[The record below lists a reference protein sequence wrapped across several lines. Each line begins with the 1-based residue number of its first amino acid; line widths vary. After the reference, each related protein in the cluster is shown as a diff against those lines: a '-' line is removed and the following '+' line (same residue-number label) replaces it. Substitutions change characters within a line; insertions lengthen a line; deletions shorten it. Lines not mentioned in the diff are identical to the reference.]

1 MATLNLFVKLQ
12 FRFFGQGPTLNETT
26 NETVTSFYFKVSI
39 LHYGQTNPDIFETT
53 YFLTRIGLASTRNQW
68 IRSQKP
74 PLSRAVKDP
83 VRVHTSLLESS
94 SNARLWWGALR
105 DDTKNRCVT
114 HYVHMNPEKLCRFK
128 NGQIRV
134 NMALAEVG
142 GVPLKRTRGDTSGFP
157 LYPAGSE
164 CGGALWIVVPLC
176 RKDLWKEAVAHFK
189 YRRLHRQHPGPTH
202 KNESFIT
209 HDLICIW
216 SFFSV
221 LTIFID
227 FFFLWEISYPDGGA
241 RAKNRANTNR
251 KVWGEQLFPIPLILF
266 GFRLHFTMWTLGNK
280 LVLNFVVC
288 WASLRLWKDSMQFF
302 YVENNIDNNHRPFA
316 RWRHF
321 TAIRPESFGVLLSCA
336 N

>member
-83 VRVHTSLLESS
+83 VRVHTSLWESS
-94 SNARLWWGALR
+94 SNACLWWGALR
-105 DDTKNRCVT
+105 DDTKNRCVR

-134 NMALAEVG
+134 NMALTEVG
-142 GVPLKRTRGDTSGFP
+142 GVPLKRTGGDTSGFP

-189 YRRLHRQHPGPTH
+189 YRRLDRQHPGPTH
-202 KNESFIT
+202 KYESFIT

-227 FFFLWEISYPDGGA
+227 FFFFE
-241 RAKNRANTNR
+241 
-251 KVWGEQLFPIPLILF
+251 
-266 GFRLHFTMWTLGNK
+266 K
-280 LVLNFVVC
+280 LVIQMVERGRKIERTQIGRSGESSSSQSPSFYLVFVYTLPCERLETNWCWILLFVELHSDCERTVCNF
-288 WASLRLWKDSMQFF
+288 S
-302 YVENNIDNNHRPFA
+302 
-316 RWRHF
+316 
-321 TAIRPESFGVLLSCA
+321 T
-336 N
+336 